1 MNDLPNDTTWQAR
14 WGEKALSKGVTA
26 IPTAFLLHAA
36 RSGLNHAQQVL
47 LIHLVSYWWQAS
59 RDPFPSLKELKN
71 RTGMSEK
78 TISKHLKAL
87 EEKKWLGRKRRYN
100 NSYRYDLDRLS
111 RRVAYLASDEG
122 ANEQQAP
129 PERIANP
136 LHPPAPMKERSIVE
150 PPKPP
155 KEKLEPPK
163 PPKEKKDSSDRE
175 NQGFMERSIKEI
187 MRDLTEKGE

>member
-1 MNDLPNDTTWQAR
+1 
-14 WGEKALSKGVTA
+14 
-26 IPTAFLLHAA
+26 
-36 RSGLNHAQQVL
+36 
-47 LIHLVSYWWQAS
+47 
-59 RDPFPSLKELKN
+59 
-71 RTGMSEK
+71 MSEK

-136 LHPPAPMKERSIVE
+136 LHPPAPMKERPIVE

-163 PPKEKKDSSDRE
+163 PPKEKKDSSDTE